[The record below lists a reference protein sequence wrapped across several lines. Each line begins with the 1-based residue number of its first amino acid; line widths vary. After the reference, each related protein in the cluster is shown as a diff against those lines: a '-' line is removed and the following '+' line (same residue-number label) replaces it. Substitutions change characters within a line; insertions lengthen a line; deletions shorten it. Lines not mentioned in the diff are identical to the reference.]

1 MTIDKNRV
9 CPVERANSLDNKVRR
24 YLQNPKKILKPFV
37 NEGMNV
43 LDIGCGPGFFS
54 IELAKLVGNS
64 GKVFAVDLQEGML
77 QKIRDK
83 IKGTELEERITLIK
97 SEQVKFTVPEKVH
110 FILAFYMVHE
120 VPDKNKL
127 FEALINVLD
136 DNGNFLLVEPKLF
149 HVSHKEFNATL
160 QMAEMAGFKISNGP
174 KLLFSFSAILKKSK
188 HQ

>member
-1 MTIDKNRV
+1 MNDQKNRV
-9 CPVERANSLDNKVRR
+9 CPVERANSLDNKIRR
-24 YLQNPKKILKPFV
+24 YLQNPQKILKPFV
-37 NEGMNV
+37 NEGMKV

-97 SEQVKFTVPEKVH
+97 SERDKFTVPEKVD
-110 FILAFYMVHE
+110 FILAFYIVHE

-127 FEALINVLD
+127 FKDLINVLGD
-136 DNGNFLLVEPKLF
+136 KGQFLVVEPKLF
-149 HVSHKEFNATL
+149 HVSKKEFSTTL
-160 QMAEMAGFKISNGP
+160 RIAEKTGFKITEGP
-174 KLLFSFSAILKKSK
+174 KLPFSFSALLNKV
-188 HQ
+188 